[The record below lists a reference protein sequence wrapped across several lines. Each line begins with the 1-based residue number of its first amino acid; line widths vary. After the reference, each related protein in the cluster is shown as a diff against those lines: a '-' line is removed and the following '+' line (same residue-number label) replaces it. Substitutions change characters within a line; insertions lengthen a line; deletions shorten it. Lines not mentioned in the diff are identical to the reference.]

1 MQKKLCF
8 PYKLVNPSAIL
19 YLRWHFDFC
28 TAKIGMPQKGL
39 KKVMGLG
46 EAEKTFLKSFSLL
59 PRLQIK
65 FYMEQNFFYSAP
77 ALPVIR
83 IFLIP
88 PLK

>member
-8 PYKLVNPSAIL
+8 PYTLVNPSAIL

-46 EAEKTFLKSFSLL
+46 KAEKTFLKSFFRLPKYQSLSGTKQKNN
-59 PRLQIK
+59 RA
-65 FYMEQNFFYSAP
+65 E
-77 ALPVIR
+77 
-83 IFLIP
+83 
-88 PLK
+88 